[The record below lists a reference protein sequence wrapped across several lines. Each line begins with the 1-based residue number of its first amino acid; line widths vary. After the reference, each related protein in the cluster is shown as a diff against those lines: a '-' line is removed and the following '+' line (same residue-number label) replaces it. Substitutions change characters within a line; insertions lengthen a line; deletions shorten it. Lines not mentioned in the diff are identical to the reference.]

1 MWDILACSLLPVPI
15 KKPVWL
21 MCHYNHRVVL
31 SNLHNFKVAADQ
43 LNLETK
49 ILATT
54 SKRYSGNICG
64 YLSKYKAKGAKSLRQ
79 QRIFANIFCLFMNE
93 SNSCYHMGKGHASEE
108 KCTLFRQRSAKNL
121 NWYISTSPWRDKSR
135 PNIHQPLGSCNA
147 K

>member
-21 MCHYNHRVVL
+21 MCHYNHWVIFSNLQNFRVV
-31 SNLHNFKVAADQ
+31 ADQ
-43 LNLETK
+43 LNMETK

-79 QRIFANIFCLFMNE
+79 QRIFANIFCLFMNDLFVYE
-93 SNSCYHMGKGHASEE
+93 WIKFLLPYGKKTSKWRKMHLIPTKICE
-108 KCTLFRQRSAKNL
+108 KLEL
-121 NWYISTSPWRDKSR
+121 VHI
-135 PNIHQPLGSCNA
+135 NIA
-147 K
+147 MKR